1 MLLRTITLSNS
12 GNVCLDG
19 GGYILALGYECTR
32 GIYQL
37 QLRPTGE
44 WEGLTIRACWH
55 LPDGT
60 STTTLAVDGYVDVPA
75 AVTALP
81 GTGCITFEGAAEGKT
96 ITSSDLRYLVGDNS
110 GVEDGSLPE
119 PNTPA
124 WEQLVGTVAE
134 STAQAE
140 EAADR
145 ADKAAAAAEGALTAV
160 EGTVSKAL
168 TDITHAGAAQTQAV
182 TRAGEQAVQEVD
194 AAAQAGVGRVEQA
207 QQTATQAVQTAA
219 TAAIQR
225 VEQTGGTQV
234 QAVTKAGAEQV
245 KKIDDAAAKKLEGI
259 TQLAG
264 QAEDSA
270 TKAEQAAQRAEDAAT
285 AASAIIDDTAITP
298 AKTWSSLHILDA
310 LCPPIQAT
318 GNPVVCY
325 PVAGYPLGVTVDF
338 APIQEGEGDP
348 SPENVRP
355 IKARESVDVVRC
367 GENLLNIS
375 TVAEAVGTTVD
386 GDKIH
391 ITDTSGWGKSF
402 IICESKF
409 PPGTYTIGFD
419 ASIAG
424 FGRFIVRTYN
434 VDGKKVDAKVTVVS
448 NGYVAEYNKY
458 YNAYLIY
465 CYYTSPLHQ
474 NIQFTVS
481 QSAYFCIGFTGGIA
495 GSITEV
501 DIINPTL
508 VPGTTA
514 PTTYAPYTGQP
525 ATLTLPAPCYGGEVD
540 AVTGAGRETWHTIVL
555 TGQESSHIF
564 EKVFYLNIG
573 NNPKPNDITSGR
585 SSHYKYATY
594 GKGCIGVTKDG
605 VSAVLGAE
613 GQFALD
619 EAGLSAWKSYLAA
632 QYAAGTPVQIAYK
645 VATPTPIT
653 ATGGKPI
660 PALAGTNTLL
670 TDGDSLTVT
679 GRSDPS
685 HEIQQLRAA
694 VVALGGT
701 I

>member
-19 GGYILALGYECTR
+19 GGYILALGYECNR

-44 WEGLTIRACWH
+44 WDGLTIRACWH

-110 GVEDGSLPE
+110 GVEDGTLPE

-168 TDITHAGAAQTQAV
+168 SDINAGKNTALEAITHRKEDALAAVDRAKTDATGDVQTAKQEAVAAITHTGAAQTQAV

-194 AAAQAGVGRVEQA
+194 AAAQAGVGSVGQA

-225 VEQTGGTQV
+225 VEQTGSTQV
-234 QAVTKAGAEQV
+234 QAVAASGAEQI
-245 KKIDDAAAKKLEGI
+245 KGIETTAAEKLEGI

-270 TKAEQAAQRAEDAAT
+270 TKAEQAAQRAEDAA
-285 AASAIIDDTAITP
+285 AATSAIIDDTAITP

-310 LCPPIQAT
+310 LCPPIKAT
-318 GNPVVCY
+318 GNPVVCH
-325 PVAGYPLGVTVDF
+325 PVEGYPLGTTVSF

-355 IKARESVDVVRC
+355 IKARK
-367 GENLLNIS
+367 
-375 TVAEAVGTTVD
+375 AVLV
-386 GDKIH
+386 
-391 ITDTSGWGKSF
+391 
-402 IICESKF
+402 
-409 PPGTYTIGFD
+409 
-419 ASIAG
+419 
-424 FGRFIVRTYN
+424 
-434 VDGKKVDAKVTVVS
+434 KVT
-448 NGYVAEYNKY
+448 GAGAE
-458 YNAYLIY
+458 
-465 CYYTSPLHQ
+465 
-474 NIQFTVS
+474 S
-481 QSAYFCIGFTGGIA
+481 Q
-495 GSITEV
+495 
-501 DIINPTL
+501 
-508 VPGTTA
+508 TT
-514 PTTYAPYTGQP
+514 
-525 ATLTLPAPCYGGEVD
+525 TLTLPAPCYGGELD
-540 AVTGAGRETWHTIVL
+540 AVSGKGQETWETVTL
-555 TGQESSHIF
+555 DGTEEWTVSGKFLENKTDWYYVSSKIPNAVNAAPQ
-564 EKVFYLNIG
+564 KG
-573 NNPKPNDITSGR
+573 NEIC
-585 SSHYKYATY
+585 SHYPHADIANTNTVQ
-594 GKGCIGVTKDG
+594 GCAIVWGCIRVRWGDTIPDD
-605 VSAVLGAE
+605 A
-613 GQFALD
+613 D
-619 EAGLSAWKSYLAA
+619 AWKTYLAA
-632 QYAAGTPVQIAYK
+632 QYAAGTPVQIAHK
-645 VATPTPIT
+645 LATPTPIT
-653 ATGGKPI
+653 ATGGNPI
-660 PALAGTNTLL
+660 LALAGTNTVL

-679 GRSDPS
+679 GREDPT

-694 VVALGGT
+694 VVALGGHEPEDMAKLDKAIQAQYPT
-701 I
+701 EVMPAQPQ

>member
-19 GGYILALGYECTR
+19 GGYILALGYECNR

-44 WEGLTIRACWH
+44 WDGLTIRACWH

-60 STTTLAVDGYVDVPA
+60 STTTLAVDGCVDVPA

-140 EAADR
+140 AAADR

-160 EGTVSKAL
+160 KETASKAL
-168 TDITHAGAAQTQAV
+168 TDITHTGAAQTQAV

-194 AAAQAGVGRVEQA
+194 SAAQAGVGSVGQA
-207 QQTATQAVQTAA
+207 QQTATQAVQTTA

-225 VEQTGGTQV
+225 VAQTGGTQV
-234 QAVTKAGAEQV
+234 QAIVAAGAEQI
-245 KKIDDAAAKKLEGI
+245 KGIETTAAEKLEGI

-264 QAEDSA
+264 QAADSA
-270 TKAEQAAQRAEDAAT
+270 TQAVQAAQRAEDAA
-285 AASAIIDDTAITP
+285 AATNAIIDDTAITP
-298 AKTWSSLHILDA
+298 DKTWSSKGIVDV

-325 PVAGYPLGVTVDF
+325 PVPGYPLGVTVDF
-338 APIQEGEGDP
+338 APIQEGAGDP

-355 IKARESVDVVRC
+355 IKAREAVDVTRC
-367 GENLLNIS
+367 GVNMLDPELIEDAGLKPYGLTITHLGSGKVHIEGVYTKETPGGSFVILYTQQHILEGKALNIRSFVTKGSLKIDS
-375 TVAEAVGTTVD
+375 TYGFRSRGENAIAINVSWE
-386 GDKIH
+386 
-391 ITDTSGWGKSF
+391 
-402 IICESKF
+402 
-409 PPGTYTIGFD
+409 PGTAVD
-419 ASIAG
+419 MD
-424 FGRFIVRTYN
+424 IV
-434 VDGKKVDAKVTVVS
+434 VMVS
-448 NGYVAEYNKY
+448 PKD
-458 YNAYLIY
+458 I
-465 CYYTSPLHQ
+465 TP
-474 NIQFTVS
+474 
-481 QSAYFCIGFTGGIA
+481 SAF
-495 GSITEV
+495 
-501 DIINPTL
+501 
-508 VPGTTA
+508 
-514 PTTYAPYTGQP
+514 APYTGQT
-525 ATLTLPAPCYGGEVD
+525 ATLTLPRTIYGGTVD
-540 AVTGAGRETWHTIVL
+540 AVTGEGQETWKLL
-555 TGQESSHIF
+555 TLDGTEPWADNGNIASRKEQQWALYGILGPYPGTFGISSHFDNIKGSQVYPF
-564 EKVFYLNIG
+564 NFVRISANSLVF
-573 NNPKPNDITSGR
+573 
-585 SSHYKYATY
+585 H
-594 GKGCIGVTKDG
+594 V
-605 VSAVLGAE
+605 
-613 GQFALD
+613 ALD
-619 EAGLSAWKSYLAA
+619 GPFATSDALKSYLAA

-645 VATPTPIT
+645 LATPTPIT

-679 GRSDPS
+679 GRADPT
-685 HEIQQLRAA
+685 HKIQQLRAA